1 MVGMKSPAIGLFTE
15 KMTIM
20 RKPGDG
26 HRTIITAQKI
36 NYFDNHQ
43 SEINKLVIL
52 PKFYATLRGF
62 TGWRD
67 LDAAK
72 QLFSTRLSTDLVDI
86 VNPACSISYL
96 TLL

>member
-15 KMTIM
+15 KMAIM
-20 RKPGDG
+20 RQPRDG

-86 VNPACSISYL
+86 VNPACGISYL